1 MLYLISIYFLILKQD
16 LLCLFIIYVHLFYLL
31 FIISFYLLSVT
42 KKPGSNPPA
51 GGLLKDCGAHFP
63 AGPGPRSPGVE
74 RGKQRGRPERSR
86 RPPAVLPRP
95 KRGAFGP
102 GQRGPQGPRAPR
114 AATAGPGA
122 DGRRKR
128 ERRGRRRDRA
138 PEGPGSRSSGGRR
151 GRPQAGVRWRPPQA
165 GPTRPPEEGGSG
177 RLSGRTSLKA
187 EED

>member
-1 MLYLISIYFLILKQD
+1 MKGAPTCPSYLPHRREGEVIGKCRCGSR
-16 LLCLFIIYVHLFYLL
+16 CGAT
-31 FIISFYLLSVT
+31 LSPPALAQT
-42 KKPGSNPPA
+42 RSNPLA